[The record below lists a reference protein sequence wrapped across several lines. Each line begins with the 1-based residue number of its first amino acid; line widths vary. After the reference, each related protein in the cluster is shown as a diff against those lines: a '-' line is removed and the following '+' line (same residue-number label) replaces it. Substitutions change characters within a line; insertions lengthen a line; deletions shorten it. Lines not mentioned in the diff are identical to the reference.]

1 MLNWFQ
7 CLLNCSSEI
16 ILTLAVFGANPAH
29 EAESRTSGA
38 IRCIHA
44 MIASFL
50 AMTAWDASRNFGTIR
65 DKKRI

>member
-7 CLLNCSSEI
+7 YLLNCSSGI
-16 ILTLAVFGANPAH
+16 MLTLAGFGAVPAH
-29 EAESRTSGA
+29 EAESRTGEA

-50 AMTAWDASRNFGTIR
+50 AMTAWDAAAIR
-65 DKKRI
+65 AKKKRI